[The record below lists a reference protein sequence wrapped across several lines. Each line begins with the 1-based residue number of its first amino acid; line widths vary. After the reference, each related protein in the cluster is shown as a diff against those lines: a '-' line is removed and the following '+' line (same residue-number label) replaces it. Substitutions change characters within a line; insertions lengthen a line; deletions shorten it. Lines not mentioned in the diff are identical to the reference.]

1 MVVDLS
7 MDRAQFLQCLR
18 ASKPLHGSFSS
29 SKGLMRVFRAVVEP
43 TANLVTI
50 AAGFETL
57 LNHLSS
63 RGLPG
68 GAKGI
73 QTVMLLAMH
82 S

>member
-29 SKGLMRVFRAVVEP
+29 SKGLMRVFHAVVEP

-57 LNHLSS
+57 
-63 RGLPG
+63 
-68 GAKGI
+68 
-73 QTVMLLAMH
+73 
-82 S
+82 